1 MTMPRIFLISDNH
14 FSDYDGPDGIIPKL
28 NRPFKNSA
36 DMNTTMIKNWNS
48 VVGAKDTV
56 FNMGDFA
63 WLKDEM
69 VKYANKLNGT
79 KYFIL
84 GNHDFEGD
92 RWWLN
97 KENYDNAVFSLMS
110 VLTYKDKDFLLVHR
124 PEDVPSWW
132 RGWVIH
138 GHHHMMLPKF
148 PFIDGKNRNINVS
161 CELVEYTPVDLDW
174 ILSLNIDSIK
184 RMDKTKSPPIRW

>member
-1 MTMPRIFLISDNH
+1 MPRIFLISDNH

-28 NRPFKNSA
+28 NRPFKVSA
-36 DMNTTMIKNWNS
+36 DMNATMIKNWNS

-97 KENYDNAVFSLMS
+97 EENYDNAVFSLMS
-110 VLTYKDKDFLLVHR
+110 VLTYKNKDFLLVHR
-124 PEDVPSWW
+124 PEDVPVWW

-148 PFIDGKNRNINVS
+148 PFIDGKNRNINVC
-161 CELVEYTPVDLDW
+161 CELVDYTPVDLDW

-184 RMDKTKSPPIRW
+184 SMEMAKSTPIRW

>member
-1 MTMPRIFLISDNH
+1 MPRIFLISDNH

-28 NRPFKNSA
+28 NRPFKKSA
-36 DMNTTMIKNWNS
+36 DMNATMIKNWNS

-97 KENYDNAVFSLMS
+97 EENYDNAVFSLMS
-110 VLTYKDKDFLLVHR
+110 VLTYKNKDFLLVHR

-148 PFIDGKNRNINVS
+148 PFIDGKNRNINVC
-161 CELVEYTPVDLDW
+161 CELVDYTPVDLDS
-174 ILSLNIDSIK
+174 ILSLNIDNIK
-184 RMDKTKSPPIRW
+184 RMDTVRSTPIRW